1 MRQKLAQYMD
11 IVQSDPAVDV
21 VTGNIGARS
30 NQAAFN
36 VTLKPLAERKV
47 SADQVINR
55 LRPRLARVP
64 GATLFL
70 QAVQDVQIGG
80 RQGNAQFQYTLQGD
94 NFKDLLDWAPR
105 VLQSMKAIPG
115 LLDVNTDLQNHGL
128 ASGLGDRSRYRQPPR
143 HHARTPLT
151 ARCTTPLASGRSPRC
166 TRPSTS
172 TLW

>member
-1 MRQKLAQYMD
+1 MADGYASTLRWALRRQPLMLCVLLGTVCLAVYLYVVIPKGFFPQQDTGRLSGQALSAEDTSFKTMRQKLAQYID
-11 IVQSDPAVDV
+11 IIQSDPAVAV

-36 VTLKPLAERKV
+36 VTLKPLEERKV

-80 RQGNAQFQYTLQGD
+80 RAGQR
-94 NFKDLLDWAPR
+94 PIS
-105 VLQSMKAIPG
+105 V
-115 LLDVNTDLQNHGL
+115 HL
-128 ASGLGDRSRYRQPPR
+128 AGRQ
-143 HHARTPLT
+143 L
-151 ARCTTPLASGRSPRC
+151 
-166 TRPSTS
+166 
-172 TLW
+172 

>member
-1 MRQKLAQYMD
+1 MRQKLTQY
-11 IVQSDPAVDV
+11 INIIQSDPAVSV

-30 NQAAFN
+30 NQASFN
-36 VTLKPLAERKV
+36 VTLKPLEERKV

-64 GATLFL
+64 GSTLFL

-105 VLQSMKAIPG
+105 VLQSMKAIP
-115 LLDVNTDLQNHGL
+115 
-128 ASGLGDRSRYRQPPR
+128 
-143 HHARTPLT
+143 
-151 ARCTTPLASGRSPRC
+151 
-166 TRPSTS
+166 
-172 TLW
+172 

>member
-1 MRQKLAQYMD
+1 MVVPKGFFPQQDTGRLSGQALSAEDTSFQTMRQKLTQFIA
-11 IVQSDPAVDV
+11 ILQSDPAVNI

-36 VTLKPLAERKV
+36 VTLKPLAERKL

-80 RQGNAQFQYTLQGD
+80 RLANAQFQYTLQAD

-105 VLQSMKAIPG
+105 VLQGMKAIPI
-115 LLDVNTDLQNHGL
+115 LRDVNTDLQNHGL
-128 ASGLGDRSRYRQPPR
+128 AGGIGD
-143 HHARTPLT
+143 
-151 ARCTTPLASGRSPRC
+151 
-166 TRPSTS
+166 
-172 TLW
+172 